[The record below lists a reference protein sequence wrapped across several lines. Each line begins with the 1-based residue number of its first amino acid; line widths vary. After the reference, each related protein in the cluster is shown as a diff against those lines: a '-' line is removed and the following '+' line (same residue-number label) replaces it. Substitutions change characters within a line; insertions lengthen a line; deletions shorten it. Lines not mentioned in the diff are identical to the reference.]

1 MIDIHSTNKRI
12 SKTGWKLVR
21 KGACFHFTS
30 PGGQVIKSKSF
41 TECLLNKTFIEDL
54 EYANKMEVVEHLKK
68 YTRGELMSMTAEQ
81 MLQILPGWEL
91 SKRENEWSLRED
103 KNIISDVSLNVLF
116 YKTAK
121 FIIKHYTKICN
132 NY

>member
-12 SKTGWKLVR
+12 AKTGWKLVR
-21 KGACFHFTS
+21 KGAYFHFTS
-30 PGGQVIKSKSF
+30 PDGRVIKSKSF
-41 TECLLNKTFIEDL
+41 TECLLNNAFCEDL
-54 EYANKMEVVEHLKK
+54 ELTNKKEIVEHLKK

-81 MLQILPGWEL
+81 ILQILPGWEL
-91 SKRENEWSLRED
+91 SKGELQWCLRD
-103 KNIISDVSLNVLF
+103 NSNILYDVSLNVLF
-116 YKTAK
+116 YKTVK